1 MVDRYGPRR
10 ALPPMAAAF
19 AVILIA
25 IAVIPAR
32 DDVAGVGEGAGEP
45 VQFGHH
51 EGVAGPAGG
60 QRCA

>member
-1 MVDRYGPRR
+1 MLSFTSG
-10 ALPPMAAAF
+10 LGEF
-19 AVILIA
+19 F
-25 IAVIPAR
+25 

-60 QRCA
+60 QRFA